1 MVNEYAQTLFS
12 FSFLNIHR
20 NAHSPLPNIGLTN
33 GNIPPEIYQAL
44 NQEIVDI
51 HTNDKDVVRM
61 NPSLAGQITKEYQIT
76 KSLPLLN
83 PFLEEMGRAYQK
95 EWNYYPKENPNN
107 NKLTVES
114 VWVNMQ
120 KKLEVNPLHNHDG
133 TLSFVAWLHVPFKL
147 EDERNMP
154 NCKNSRTVELAS
166 TFQFVYTTA
175 LGTIAN
181 CPMFVESGWEAKI
194 VMFPAQ
200 LLHIVY
206 PFQTSDDYRI
216 SIAGNLY

>member
-1 MVNEYAQTLFS
+1 MFE
-12 FSFLNIHR
+12 
-20 NAHSPLPNIGLTN
+20 HSHLPNIGLTN
-33 GNIPPEIYQAL
+33 GNIPSDIYQAL
-44 NQEIVDI
+44 NKEIVDI
-51 HTNDKDVVRM
+51 HHDDSNTMRM
-61 NPSLAGQITKEYQIT
+61 NRTLAGQITKEYEIT
-76 KSLPLLN
+76 KSRQLLD
-83 PFLEEMGRAYQK
+83 PYLEDMGRAYQK
-95 EWNYYPKENPNN
+95 EWEYYPKENPND
-107 NKLTVES
+107 NKLKVES

-194 VMFPAQ
+194 IMFPAK
-200 LLHIVY
+200 LLHMVY

>member
-1 MVNEYAQTLFS
+1 MFD
-12 FSFLNIHR
+12 
-20 NAHSPLPNIGLTN
+20 HSHLPNIGLTN
-33 GNIPPEIYQAL
+33 GKIPPQIYQAL

-51 HTNDKDVVRM
+51 HADDSKIMRM
-61 NPSLAGQITKEYQIT
+61 NQSLAGQITKEYQLT

-83 PFLEEMGRAYQK
+83 PYLEEMGRAYQK

-194 VMFPAQ
+194 IMFPAK
-200 LLHIVY
+200 LLHMVY

-216 SIAGNLY
+216 SIAGNLH

>member
-1 MVNEYAQTLFS
+1 
-12 FSFLNIHR
+12 
-20 NAHSPLPNIGLTN
+20 
-33 GNIPPEIYQAL
+33 
-44 NQEIVDI
+44 
-51 HTNDKDVVRM
+51 
-61 NPSLAGQITKEYQIT
+61 
-76 KSLPLLN
+76 
-83 PFLEEMGRAYQK
+83 MGRAFQK
-95 EWNYYPKENPNN
+95 EWNYYPKENPND

-133 TLSFVAWLHVPFKL
+133 TLSFVAWLYVPFKL
-147 EDERNMP
+147 EDERNME

-166 TFQFVYTTA
+166 TFQFVYNNV

-194 VMFPAQ
+194 VMFPAK

-206 PFQTSDDYRI
+206 PFQTSDEYRI
-216 SIAGNLY
+216 SIAGNLH

>member
-1 MVNEYAQTLFS
+1 MFE
-12 FSFLNIHR
+12 
-20 NAHSPLPNIGLTN
+20 HSHLPNIGLTN
-33 GNIPPEIYQAL
+33 GKIPPNIYQAL

-51 HTNDKDVVRM
+51 HNDDSNTMKM
-61 NPSLAGQITKEYQIT
+61 NKTLAGQITKEYQIT

-83 PFLEEMGRAYQK
+83 PYLEEMGRAYQK
-95 EWNYYPKENPNN
+95 EWNYYPKENPND

-133 TLSFVAWLHVPFKL
+133 TLSFVAWLYVPFKL
-147 EDERNMP
+147 EEERNMP

-166 TFQFVYTTA
+166 TFQFVYNTA

-194 VMFPAQ
+194 VMFPAK

-216 SIAGNLY
+216 SIAGNLH

>member
-1 MVNEYAQTLFS
+1 MFD
-12 FSFLNIHR
+12 
-20 NAHSPLPNIGLTN
+20 HSHLPNIGHTN
-33 GNIPPEIYQAL
+33 GKIPPNIYQAL
-44 NQEIVDI
+44 NKEIVDI
-51 HTNDKDVVRM
+51 NNDDSNTFKM
-61 NPSLAGQITKEYQIT
+61 NEVLAGQITKEYQIT
-76 KSLPLLN
+76 KSRELLD

-95 EWNYYPKENPNN
+95 EWYYFDEKDL
-107 NKLTVES
+107 NKDLKVES

-181 CPMFVESGWEAKI
+181 CPMFVESGWEAEI
-194 VMFPAQ
+194 VMFPAK

>member
-1 MVNEYAQTLFS
+1 MFD
-12 FSFLNIHR
+12 
-20 NAHSPLPNIGLTN
+20 HSHLPNVGLTN
-33 GNIPPEIYQAL
+33 GKIPPNIYQAL

-51 HTNDKDVVRM
+51 HNDDSNTMRM
-61 NPSLAGQITKEYQIT
+61 NRSLAGQITKEYQIT

-83 PFLEEMGRAYQK
+83 PYLEEMGRAYQK
-95 EWNYYPKENPNN
+95 EWDYYPKENPN
-107 NKLTVES
+107 KDLKVES

-133 TLSFVAWLHVPFKL
+133 TLSFVAWLYVPFKL
-147 EDERNMP
+147 EDERNME
-154 NCKNSRTVELAS
+154 NVKYSRTVELAS

-194 VMFPAQ
+194 IMFPAK
-200 LLHIVY
+200 LLHMVY

-216 SIAGNLY
+216 SIAGNLH

>member
-1 MVNEYAQTLFS
+1 MFEHT
-12 FSFLNIHR
+12 H
-20 NAHSPLPNIGLTN
+20 LPNIGLTN
-33 GNIPPEIYQAL
+33 GKIPPNIYQAL

-51 HTNDKDVVRM
+51 HTASETGSLDKNGIMQM

-83 PFLEEMGRAYQK
+83 PYLEEMARAYQK

-166 TFQFVYTTA
+166 TFQFVYNTA

-181 CPMFVESGWEAKI
+181 CPMFVESGWEARI
-194 VMFPAQ
+194 VMFPAK
-200 LLHIVY
+200 LLHMVY
-206 PFQTSDDYRI
+206 PFETSDDYRI

>member
-1 MVNEYAQTLFS
+1 MFRHN
-12 FSFLNIHR
+12 H
-20 NAHSPLPNIGLTN
+20 LPNIGLTH
-33 GNIPPEIYQAL
+33 GTIPPDIYQTL

-51 HTNDKDVVRM
+51 HTNDQGIVRM
-61 NPSLAGQITKEYQIT
+61 NTSLAGQITKEYQIT

-95 EWNYYPKENPNN
+95 EWDYYPKENPNKN
-107 NKLTVES
+107 LKVES

-133 TLSFVAWLHVPFKL
+133 TLSFVAWLYVPFTL
-147 EDERNMP
+147 EDERNME
-154 NCKNSRTVELAS
+154 NCKNSRTRELAS
-166 TFQFVYTTA
+166 TFQFVYNTV
-175 LGTIAN
+175 LGPIAN
-181 CPMFVESGWEAKI
+181 CPMFVENGWEGRI
-194 VMFPAQ
+194 IMFPAK

-216 SIAGNLY
+216 SIAGNLH

>member
-1 MVNEYAQTLFS
+1 MFD
-12 FSFLNIHR
+12 
-20 NAHSPLPNIGLTN
+20 HSHLPNIGLTN
-33 GNIPPEIYQAL
+33 GKIPPNIYQAL
-44 NQEIVDI
+44 NREIVDI
-51 HTNDKDVVRM
+51 HTNDKDIVRM
-61 NPSLAGQITKEYQIT
+61 NYTLAGQITKEYQIT

-83 PFLEEMGRAYQK
+83 PYLEEMGRAYQK
-95 EWNYYPKENPNN
+95 EWNYYPKENPND
-107 NKLTVES
+107 NKLKVES

-147 EDERNMP
+147 EDERNME

-175 LGTIAN
+175 LGNIAN
-181 CPMFVESGWEAKI
+181 CPMFVESGWEGNI
-194 VMFPAQ
+194 VMFPAK
-200 LLHIVY
+200 LLHMVY

-216 SIAGNLY
+216 SIAGNLH

>member
-1 MVNEYAQTLFS
+1 MFD
-12 FSFLNIHR
+12 
-20 NAHSPLPNIGLTN
+20 HSHLPNIGLTN
-33 GNIPPEIYQAL
+33 GKIPPEIYQAL
-44 NQEIVDI
+44 NKEIVDI
-51 HTNDKDVVRM
+51 HNDDSNTVRM
-61 NPSLAGQITKEYQIT
+61 NKTLAGQITKEYQIT

-95 EWNYYPKENPNN
+95 NWDYFPKENPND
-107 NKLTVES
+107 NKLKVES

-120 KKLEVNPLHNHDG
+120 KKLEVNPLHSHEG
-133 TLSFVAWLHVPFKL
+133 TLSFVAWLYVPFKL
-147 EDERNMP
+147 EDERNME

-181 CPMFVESGWEAKI
+181 CPMFVESGWEGRI
-194 VMFPAQ
+194 IMFPAK
-200 LLHIVY
+200 LLHMVY

>member
-1 MVNEYAQTLFS
+1 MFKH
-12 FSFLNIHR
+12 F
-20 NAHSPLPNIGLTN
+20 PLPNVGFTQ
-33 GNIPPEIYQAL
+33 GHIPINIYQDL

-51 HTNDKDVVRM
+51 HTNDKDIVRM
-61 NPSLAGQITKEYQIT
+61 NRSLAGQITKEYQIT
-76 KSLPLLN
+76 KSRKLLD
-83 PFLEEMGRAYQK
+83 PFLEEMGRAFQK
-95 EWNYYPKENPNN
+95 EWDYFPKENPN
-107 NKLTVES
+107 KDLKVES

-133 TLSFVAWLHVPFKL
+133 TLSFVAWLHIPFKL

-154 NCKNSRTVELAS
+154 NCKNSRTVELSS

-181 CPMFVESGWEAKI
+181 CPMFVESGWEGRI
-194 VMFPAQ
+194 VMFPSN

>member
-1 MVNEYAQTLFS
+1 MFDHIN
-12 FSFLNIHR
+12 
-20 NAHSPLPNIGLTN
+20 LPNVGLTQ
-33 GNIPPEIYQAL
+33 GKIPPEIYQAL
-44 NQEIVDI
+44 NKEIVDI
-51 HTNDKDVVRM
+51 HRAAETGSLDKNGIMRM
-61 NPSLAGQITKEYQIT
+61 NTALAGQITKEYQLT

-83 PFLEEMGRAYQK
+83 PFLEEMGREYQK
-95 EWNYYPKENPNN
+95 NWNYYPKENPNTDL
-107 NKLTVES
+107 KVES

-133 TLSFVAWLHVPFKL
+133 TLSFVAWLYVPFQL
-147 EDERNMP
+147 EDERNME

-181 CPMFVESGWEAKI
+181 CPMFVENGWEGRI
-194 VMFPAQ
+194 VMFPSK

>member
-1 MVNEYAQTLFS
+1 MFDHT
-12 FSFLNIHR
+12 H
-20 NAHSPLPNIGLTN
+20 LPNVGLTN
-33 GNIPPEIYQAL
+33 GKIPLNIYQAL
-44 NQEIVDI
+44 NKEIVDI
-51 HTNDKDVVRM
+51 HTASETGSLDRNGILRM

-147 EDERNMP
+147 EDERNME

-194 VMFPAQ
+194 IMFPAK
-200 LLHIVY
+200 LLHMVY

-216 SIAGNLY
+216 SIAGNLH

>member
-1 MVNEYAQTLFS
+1 MFT
-12 FSFLNIHR
+12 
-20 NAHSPLPNIGLTN
+20 HSHLPNIGLTE
-33 GNIPPEIYQAL
+33 GKIPAQIYQTL
-44 NQEIVDI
+44 NKEIVDI
-51 HTNDKDVVRM
+51 HTNDRDIVRM
-61 NPSLAGQITKEYQIT
+61 NNSLAGQITKEYEIT
-76 KSLPLLN
+76 KSRQLLD

-107 NKLTVES
+107 NLIVES

-133 TLSFVAWLHVPFKL
+133 TLSFVAWLYVPFKL
-147 EDERNMP
+147 EDERNME
-154 NCKNSRTVELAS
+154 NCKNSRTVELSS

-181 CPMFVESGWEAKI
+181 CPLFVESGWEAKV
-194 VMFPAQ
+194 VMFPAK

-206 PFQTSDDYRI
+206 PFQTSDEYRI
-216 SIAGNLY
+216 SIAGNLH

>member
-1 MVNEYAQTLFS
+1 MFDHT
-12 FSFLNIHR
+12 H
-20 NAHSPLPNIGLTN
+20 LPNVGLTN
-33 GNIPPEIYQAL
+33 GTIPPNIYQAL

-95 EWNYYPKENPNN
+95 EWNYYPKENPND

-133 TLSFVAWLHVPFKL
+133 TLSFVAWLYVPFKL
-147 EDERNMP
+147 EDERNME

-181 CPMFVESGWEAKI
+181 APMFVENGWEARI
-194 VMFPAQ
+194 IMFPAK
-200 LLHIVY
+200 LLHMVY
-206 PFQTSDDYRI
+206 PFQTSDEYRI

>member
-1 MVNEYAQTLFS
+1 MFDHTN
-12 FSFLNIHR
+12 
-20 NAHSPLPNIGLTN
+20 LPNVGLTE
-33 GNIPPEIYQAL
+33 GKIPAEIYQAL

-51 HTNDKDVVRM
+51 HNDDSNTMRM
-61 NPSLAGQITKEYQIT
+61 NHSLAGQITKEYQIT
-76 KSLPLLN
+76 KSLPVLN
-83 PFLEEMGRAYQK
+83 PYLEEMGRVYQK
-95 EWNYYPKENPNN
+95 EWDYFPKENPN
-107 NKLTVES
+107 KDLKVES

-133 TLSFVAWLHVPFKL
+133 TLSFVAWLYVPFKL
-147 EDERNMP
+147 EDERNME

-181 CPMFVESGWEAKI
+181 CPMFVESGWEARI
-194 VMFPAQ
+194 VMFPSK

>member
-1 MVNEYAQTLFS
+1 MFTHN
-12 FSFLNIHR
+12 H
-20 NAHSPLPNIGLTN
+20 LPNVGLTN
-33 GNIPPEIYQAL
+33 GIIPPAIYQAL
-44 NQEIVDI
+44 NEEIVDI
-51 HTNDKDVVRM
+51 HNDDSNTLKM
-61 NPSLAGQITKEYQIT
+61 NKILAGQITKEYQIT

-107 NKLTVES
+107 NNLTVES

-166 TFQFVYTTA
+166 TFQFVYNTV
-175 LGTIAN
+175 LGKIVNT
-181 CPMFVESGWEAKI
+181 PLFVENGWEGKI
-194 VMFPAQ
+194 VMFPSP

-216 SIAGNLY
+216 SIAGNLH

>member
-1 MVNEYAQTLFS
+1 MFD
-12 FSFLNIHR
+12 
-20 NAHSPLPNIGLTN
+20 HSHLPNIGLTN
-33 GNIPPEIYQAL
+33 GKIPPNIYQAL

-51 HTNDKDVVRM
+51 HTNDKDILKM
-61 NPSLAGQITKEYQIT
+61 NHSLAGQITKEYQIT
-76 KSLPLLN
+76 KSRQLLD
-83 PFLEEMGRAYQK
+83 PYLEEMGRAYQK

-107 NKLTVES
+107 NKLKVES

-133 TLSFVAWLHVPFKL
+133 TLSFVAWLYVPFKL
-147 EDERNMP
+147 EDERNME

-181 CPMFVESGWEAKI
+181 CPMFVESGWEGKI
-194 VMFPAQ
+194 IMFPSK
-200 LLHIVY
+200 LLHMVY

>member
-1 MVNEYAQTLFS
+1 MFEHT
-12 FSFLNIHR
+12 H
-20 NAHSPLPNIGLTN
+20 LPNIGLTN
-33 GNIPPEIYQAL
+33 GEIPPQIYQAL
-44 NQEIVDI
+44 NQEIIDI
-51 HTNDKDVVRM
+51 HTASETGSLDKNGIVQM
-61 NPSLAGQITKEYQIT
+61 NPSLAGQITKEYEIT

-95 EWNYYPKENPNN
+95 EWDYYPKENPND

-147 EDERNMP
+147 EDERNME

-166 TFQFVYTTA
+166 TFQFVYNTA

-181 CPMFVESGWEAKI
+181 CPMFVESGWEARI
-194 VMFPAQ
+194 VMFPAK
-200 LLHIVY
+200 LLHMVY

-216 SIAGNLY
+216 SIAGNLH

>member
-1 MVNEYAQTLFS
+1 MFDHTN
-12 FSFLNIHR
+12 
-20 NAHSPLPNIGLTN
+20 LPNVGLTE
-33 GNIPPEIYQAL
+33 GKIPAEIYQAL

-51 HTNDKDVVRM
+51 HTNDKDIVRM
-61 NPSLAGQITKEYQIT
+61 NHSLAGQITKEYQIT

-95 EWNYYPKENPNN
+95 QWDYYPKENPNN

-147 EDERNMP
+147 EDERNVE

-181 CPMFVESGWEAKI
+181 CPLFVESGWEAKI
-194 VMFPAQ
+194 IMFPAK
-200 LLHIVY
+200 LLHMVY

-216 SIAGNLY
+216 SIAGNLH

>member
-1 MVNEYAQTLFS
+1 MFDHT
-12 FSFLNIHR
+12 H
-20 NAHSPLPNIGLTN
+20 LPNIGLTN
-33 GNIPPEIYQAL
+33 GIIPPEIYQAL
-44 NQEIVDI
+44 HQEIVDI
-51 HTNDKDVVRM
+51 HGDDSNTVKMID
-61 NPSLAGQITKEYQIT
+61 SLAGQITKEYQIT
-76 KSLPLLN
+76 ESRKLLY
-83 PFLEEMGRAYQK
+83 PYLEEMGRAYQK

-181 CPMFVESGWEAKI
+181 CPMFVESGWEARI
-194 VMFPAQ
+194 IMFPAK
-200 LLHIVY
+200 LLHMVY

-216 SIAGNLY
+216 SIAGNLH

>member
-1 MVNEYAQTLFS
+1 MFN
-12 FSFLNIHR
+12 
-20 NAHSPLPNIGLTN
+20 HSHLPNVGLTN
-33 GNIPPEIYQAL
+33 GNIPPDIYQVL

-51 HTNDKDVVRM
+51 HMASETGSLDKNGIMQM

-83 PFLEEMGRAYQK
+83 PYLEEMGRAYQK
-95 EWNYYPKENPNN
+95 EWNYYPKENPND
-107 NKLTVES
+107 NKLKVES

-147 EDERNMP
+147 EDERNVE
-154 NCKNSRTVELAS
+154 NCKNSRTVELSS

-175 LGTIAN
+175 LGKIAN
-181 CPMFVESGWEAKI
+181 CPMFVESGWEARI
-194 VMFPAQ
+194 IMFPAK

-216 SIAGNLY
+216 SIAGNLH

>member
-1 MVNEYAQTLFS
+1 MFE
-12 FSFLNIHR
+12 
-20 NAHSPLPNIGLTN
+20 HSHLPNIGLTN
-33 GNIPPEIYQAL
+33 GLIPPNIYQAL

-107 NKLTVES
+107 NNLTVES

-181 CPMFVESGWEAKI
+181 CPMFVENGWEAKI
-194 VMFPAQ
+194 IMFPAK
-200 LLHIVY
+200 LLHMVY

>member
-1 MVNEYAQTLFS
+1 MFDHT
-12 FSFLNIHR
+12 H
-20 NAHSPLPNIGLTN
+20 LPNVGLTN
-33 GNIPPEIYQAL
+33 GKIPPEIYQSL
-44 NQEIVDI
+44 NKEIVDI
-51 HTNDKDVVRM
+51 HNDDSNTMRM
-61 NPSLAGQITKEYQIT
+61 NKSLAGQITKEYQIT

-107 NKLTVES
+107 NKLKVES

-147 EDERNMP
+147 EDERNME
-154 NCKNSRTVELAS
+154 NCKNSRTMELSS

-181 CPMFVESGWEAKI
+181 CPMFVESGWEARI
-194 VMFPAQ
+194 IMFPAK

>member
-1 MVNEYAQTLFS
+1 MFE
-12 FSFLNIHR
+12 
-20 NAHSPLPNIGLTN
+20 HSHLPNIGLTE
-33 GNIPPEIYQAL
+33 GKIPPEIYQVL
-44 NQEIVDI
+44 NKEIVDI
-51 HTNDKDVVRM
+51 HNDDSNTMKM
-61 NPSLAGQITKEYQIT
+61 NRTLAGQITKEYQIT

-181 CPMFVESGWEAKI
+181 CPMFVESGWEGKI
-194 VMFPAQ
+194 IMFPSK
-200 LLHIVY
+200 LLHMVY

>member
-1 MVNEYAQTLFS
+1 MFEHTN
-12 FSFLNIHR
+12 
-20 NAHSPLPNIGLTN
+20 LPNVGFTQ
-33 GNIPPEIYQAL
+33 GKIPPLIYQAL
-44 NQEIVDI
+44 NKEIVDI
-51 HTNDKDVVRM
+51 HTDDSNTLKM
-61 NPSLAGQITKEYQIT
+61 NQSLAGQITKEYQIT
-76 KSLPLLN
+76 KSRQLLD
-83 PFLEEMGRAYQK
+83 PYLEEMGRAYQK
-95 EWNYYPKENPNN
+95 EWNYYPKENPND

-133 TLSFVAWLHVPFKL
+133 TLSFVAWLYVPFKL
-147 EDERNMP
+147 EDERNME

-166 TFQFVYTTA
+166 TFQFVYNNV

-194 VMFPAQ
+194 VMFPAK

-216 SIAGNLY
+216 SIAGNLH

>member
-1 MVNEYAQTLFS
+1 MFKHSHLPNVGLTEGDIPPQIYQTL
-12 FSFLNIHR
+12 NK
-20 NAHSPLPNIGLTN
+20 
-33 GNIPPEIYQAL
+33 
-44 NQEIVDI
+44 EIVDI
-51 HTNDKDVVRM
+51 HMASETGTLDQNGIVQM
-61 NPSLAGQITKEYQIT
+61 NRSLAGQITKEYEIK
-76 KSLPLLN
+76 KSRTFLD
-83 PFLEEMGRAYQK
+83 PFLEEMGRVFQK

-107 NKLTVES
+107 GNLKVES

-147 EDERNMP
+147 EDERNVE

-181 CPMFVESGWEAKI
+181 CPMFVENGWEAKI
-194 VMFPAQ
+194 VMFPAK

-206 PFQTSDDYRI
+206 PFQTTDDYRI
-216 SIAGNLY
+216 SIAGNLH

>member
-1 MVNEYAQTLFS
+1 MLD
-12 FSFLNIHR
+12 
-20 NAHSPLPNIGLTN
+20 HSHLPNVGLTN
-33 GNIPPEIYQAL
+33 GKLPPEIYQAL
-44 NQEIVDI
+44 NKEIVDI
-51 HTNDKDVVRM
+51 HNDDSNTIKM
-61 NPSLAGQITKEYQIT
+61 NRTLAGQITKEYQIT

-83 PFLEEMGRAYQK
+83 PYLEEMGRAYQK
-95 EWNYYPKENPNN
+95 EWNYFPKENPN
-107 NKLTVES
+107 KDLKVES

-133 TLSFVAWLHVPFKL
+133 TLSFVAWLYVPFKL
-147 EDERNMP
+147 EDERNME

-194 VMFPAQ
+194 IMFPAK
-200 LLHIVY
+200 LLHMVY